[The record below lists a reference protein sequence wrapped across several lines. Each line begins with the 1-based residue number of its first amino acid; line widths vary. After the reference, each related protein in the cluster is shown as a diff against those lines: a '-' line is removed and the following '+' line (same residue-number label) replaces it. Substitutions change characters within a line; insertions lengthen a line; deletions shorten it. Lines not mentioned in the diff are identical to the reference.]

1 MMKYAIV
8 TGGSRGIGKAI
19 VLKLSSLG
27 YHLLINYHLNDSEA
41 LNTKNEVE
49 IAGGKATLLK
59 FDVTSKQELENSLV
73 AWIDQNPGAYLE
85 ILVNNAGIK
94 DDALMMWMT
103 DKQWESV
110 INTNLNSF
118 FYVTRTIL
126 NKMLIQKYGR
136 IINIVSLSGLRGL
149 PGQLNYSAAKSGVI
163 GATKVLAQEVA
174 RRGITVN
181 AIAPG
186 FITTD
191 MTKDLNEK
199 ELKSLIPVQRFGTP
213 EEVAE
218 LTAFIASNNASY
230 ITGQTISINGGIY

>member
-1 MMKYAIV
+1 MKYAIV

-19 VLKLSSLG
+19 ALKLSSLG
-27 YHLLINYHLNDSEA
+27 YHILLNYRSNDVEA
-41 LNTKNEVE
+41 LKTKSE
-49 IAGGKATLLK
+49 IESVGGEATLLK
-59 FDVTSKQELENSLV
+59 FDVSDKQEVENILTG
-73 AWIDQNPGAYLE
+73 WLNQNPDAYVE

-94 DDALMMWMT
+94 DDVLMMWMT
-103 DKQWESV
+103 DQQWDSV
-110 INTNLNSF
+110 IDTNLNSF

-126 NKMLIQKYGR
+126 NKMLMQKYGR
-136 IINIVSLSGLRGL
+136 IINMVSLSGLRGL
-149 PGQLNYSAAKSGVI
+149 PGQMNYSAAKSGVI

-186 FITTD
+186 FIKTD
-191 MTKDLNEK
+191 MTRDLNEK
-199 ELKSLIPVQRFGTP
+199 ELKSMIPIQRFGTP

-218 LTAFIASNNASY
+218 LTAFIASEKASY

>member
-1 MMKYAIV
+1 MKYAIV

-19 VLKLSSLG
+19 ALKLSTLG
-27 YHLLINYHLNDSEA
+27 YHILINYQSNDIEA
-41 LNTKNEVE
+41 SKTKNEIE
-49 IAGGKATLLK
+49 SAGGVATLLK
-59 FDVTSKQELENSLV
+59 FDVSNKLEVEGTLSGWLN
-73 AWIDQNPGAYLE
+73 QNPEAYIE

-94 DDALMMWMT
+94 DDVLMMWMT
-103 DKQWESV
+103 DQQWDSV
-110 INTNLNSF
+110 IDTNLNSF

-126 NKMLIQKYGR
+126 NRMLMQKYGR
-136 IINIVSLSGLRGL
+136 IINMVSLSGLRGL
-149 PGQLNYSAAKSGVI
+149 PGQMNYSAAKSGVI

-186 FITTD
+186 FIKTD

-199 ELKSLIPVQRFGTP
+199 DLKAMIPVQRFGTP
-213 EEVAE
+213 EEVAD
-218 LTAFIASNNASY
+218 LTAFIASEKASY

>member
-1 MMKYAIV
+1 MKYAIV

-19 VLKLSSLG
+19 ALKLSTLG
-27 YHLLINYHLNDSEA
+27 YHILINYQSNDIEA
-41 LNTKNEVE
+41 SKTKNEIE
-49 IAGGKATLLK
+49 STGGEATLLK
-59 FDVTSKQELENSLV
+59 FDVSNKLEVEDTLSGWLN
-73 AWIDQNPGAYLE
+73 QNPEAYIE

-94 DDALMMWMT
+94 DDVLMMWMT
-103 DKQWESV
+103 DQQWDSV
-110 INTNLNSF
+110 IDTNLNSF

-126 NKMLIQKYGR
+126 NRMLMQKYGR
-136 IINIVSLSGLRGL
+136 IINMVSLSGLRGL
-149 PGQLNYSAAKSGVI
+149 PGQMNYSAAKSGVI

-186 FITTD
+186 FIKTD

-199 ELKSLIPVQRFGTP
+199 DLKVMIPVQRFGTP
-213 EEVAE
+213 EEVAD
-218 LTAFIASNNASY
+218 LIAFIASEKASY

>member
-1 MMKYAIV
+1 MKYAIV

-19 VLKLSSLG
+19 ALKLSTLG
-27 YHLLINYHLNDSEA
+27 YHILINYQSNDIEASKTKSEIES
-41 LNTKNEVE
+41 T
-49 IAGGKATLLK
+49 GGKATLLK
-59 FDVTSKQELENSLV
+59 FDVSNKLEVESLLTG
-73 AWIDQNPGAYLE
+73 WLNQNPEAYIE

-94 DDALMMWMT
+94 DDVLMMWMT
-103 DKQWESV
+103 DQQWDSV
-110 INTNLNSF
+110 IDTNLNSF

-136 IINIVSLSGLRGL
+136 IINMVSLSGLRGL
-149 PGQLNYSAAKSGVI
+149 PGQMNYSAAKSGVI

-186 FITTD
+186 FIKTD

-199 ELKSLIPVQRFGTP
+199 DLKSMIPVQRFGTP
-213 EEVAE
+213 EEVAD
-218 LTAFIASNNASY
+218 LTAFIASEKASY

>member
-1 MMKYAIV
+1 MKYAIV

-19 VLKLSSLG
+19 ALKLSTLG
-27 YHLLINYHLNDSEA
+27 YHILLNYQSNDIEA
-41 LNTKNEVE
+41 SKTKNEIE
-49 IAGGKATLLK
+49 SAGGEATLLK
-59 FDVTSKQELENSLV
+59 FDVSDKLAVESKLTGWLN
-73 AWIDQNPGAYLE
+73 QNPEAYIE

-94 DDALMMWMT
+94 DDVLMMWMT
-103 DKQWESV
+103 DQQWDSV
-110 INTNLNSF
+110 IDTNLNSF

-126 NKMLIQKYGR
+126 NRMLMQKYGR
-136 IINIVSLSGLRGL
+136 IINMVSLSGLRGL
-149 PGQLNYSAAKSGVI
+149 PGQMNYSAAKSGVI

-186 FITTD
+186 FIKTD

-199 ELKSLIPVQRFGTP
+199 DLKAMIPVQRFGTP
-213 EEVAE
+213 EEVAD
-218 LTAFIASNNASY
+218 LTAFIASEKASY

>member
-1 MMKYAIV
+1 MKYAIV

-19 VLKLSSLG
+19 ALKLSTLG
-27 YHLLINYHLNDSEA
+27 YHILLNYQSNDTEA
-41 LNTKNEVE
+41 LKTKSE
-49 IAGGKATLLK
+49 IEETGGKTTLLK
-59 FDVTSKQELENSLV
+59 FDVSNKLEIENSLV
-73 AWIDQNPGAYLE
+73 SWLTQNPDAYIE

-94 DDALMMWMT
+94 DDVLMMWMT
-103 DKQWESV
+103 DLQWESV
-110 INTNLNSF
+110 IDTNLNSF

-126 NKMLIQKYGR
+126 NKMLMQKYGR

-149 PGQLNYSAAKSGVI
+149 PGQMNYSAAKSGVI

-186 FITTD
+186 FIKTD

-199 ELKSLIPVQRFGTP
+199 ELKSVIPVQRFGTP

-218 LTAFIASNNASY
+218 LTAFIASEKASY

>member
-1 MMKYAIV
+1 MKYAIV

-19 VLKLSSLG
+19 ALKLSMLG
-27 YHLLINYHLNDSEA
+27 YHILINYQSNDTEA
-41 LNTKNEVE
+41 LKTKSE
-49 IAGGKATLLK
+49 IEASGGASTLLK
-59 FDVTSKQELENSLV
+59 FDVSSKLEIENSLV
-73 AWIDQNPGAYLE
+73 GWLNQNPDAYVE

-94 DDALMMWMT
+94 DDVLMMWMT
-103 DKQWESV
+103 DQQWDSV
-110 INTNLNSF
+110 IDTNLNSF

-126 NKMLIQKYGR
+126 NKMLMQKYGR

-149 PGQLNYSAAKSGVI
+149 PGQMNYSAAKSGVI

-186 FITTD
+186 FIKTD

-199 ELKSLIPVQRFGTP
+199 ELKAMIPIQRFGTP

-218 LTAFIASNNASY
+218 LTAFIASEKASY